1 MKTTLFT
8 FALLFSSFIFSQT
21 INISPFGTGFSTPV
35 DIAHPLRDSRLFI
48 VEQGGAIKILNANGT
63 TNPINFLT
71 LTNLIS
77 TGSERGLLG
86 LAFHPN
92 YSTNGFFYVNYTNTA
107 GNTVVARYTVDLNN
121 PNLANLSSGSIILT
135 VAQPYENHN
144 GGCLRFG
151 PDGFL
156 YIGMGDGGSGGDPQN
171 RAQNINENLGKMLR
185 IDVNSAAPYGIPSTN
200 PFVGIAGND
209 EIWAIGLRN
218 PWRFSFNRNN
228 GDLWIA
234 DVGQNLVEEINKVSS
249 SAAGLNYGWRCYEGN
264 LAFNTTGCAPLNTM
278 TAPVATYTHSSIS
291 GCSITGGYVYT
302 GSNYPNFL
310 TQYFFADYCN
320 NKIGLLNTSGMISW
334 STAFPGT
341 NFTAFGEDLNG
352 ELYVAGGTSGS
363 IYKIIDSSLGVNNAV
378 KEDLKLYP
386 IPATTEVFITT
397 STISFPAIVLIYDSI
412 GKLLSNQT
420 LDSENQTIN
429 TSSLQKGIYIVRLE
443 DFTGANYS
451 SKLTIK

>member
-156 YIGMGDGGSGGDPQN
+156 YIGMGDGGSAGDPQH

-185 IDVNSAAPYGIPSTN
+185 IDVNSAAPYGIPPTN

-264 LAFNTTGCAPLNTM
+264 LAFNTTACAPLNTM
-278 TAPVATYTHSSIS
+278 TAPIATYTHSSVS

-302 GSNYPNFL
+302 GLNYPNFINR
-310 TQYFFADYCN
+310 YFFADYCN
-320 NKIGLLNTSGMISW
+320 NKIGMLNTSGIISW
-334 STAFPGT
+334 STAFSGT